1 MYCANTFDFKYKNE
15 DGQEIRLPEY
25 LAKSNLVH
33 WLTYPTELGGEPD
46 AIEYLGKVKKKDVYY
61 VFRYRSVSDTLSDE
75 LKGKWL
81 IGWSSND
88 GGTFSNFDRYD
99 DFVQK
104 TPEKTLKYIKKKLL

>member
-1 MYCANTFDFKYKNE
+1 MLKKLKKTSLFPAELAK
-15 DGQEIRLPEY
+15 PEY
-25 LAKSNLVH
+25 LAKSDLVH
-33 WLTYPTELGGEPD
+33 WLSYPTELGKAPD
-46 AIEYLGKVKKKDVYY
+46 EIEYLGKVRKGGVYY
-61 VFRYRSVSDTLSDE
+61 VFRYRSVRDTLSDE